1 MIAPIETGKVS
12 VSLQRLRYLERD
24 SEECGELKRQLS
36 EVKRERDSLKQ
47 QLNKANNIIR
57 NLVAESQEPGGQ
69 CYECKAFDPG
79 DCFKCY
85 MGEADYYVCIY
96 LKRGEGDTTQTATTT
111 PVRGGEDS

>member
-47 QLNKANNIIR
+47 QLSEADNIIR
-57 NLVAESQEPGGQ
+57 NLVAEL
-69 CYECKAFDPG
+69 
-79 DCFKCY
+79 
-85 MGEADYYVCIY
+85 YVRTY
-96 LKRGEGDTTQTATTT
+96 LKRGERVEINLDNVTGRKGHD
-111 PVRGGEDS
+111 

>member
-1 MIAPIETGKVS
+1 MIAPVETGKVS

-47 QLNKANNIIR
+47 QLSEADNIIR
-57 NLVAESQEPGGQ
+57 NLVAEL
-69 CYECKAFDPG
+69 
-79 DCFKCY
+79 
-85 MGEADYYVCIY
+85 YVRTY
-96 LKRGEGDTTQTATTT
+96 LKRGERDTTQTATTT